1 MINVQPRV
9 DHICIPVA
17 VIPDQ
22 IVESTEI
29 FLVILETSDQ
39 DVVLNASNSSVSIMD
54 DDGMHIAMLYKFTN
68 TGFTSNPLKNTVH
81 VNRKVSTC
89 MYRYFVC
96 VVLSIIYLL
105 HPYHDMQLS
114 LLAWCSLSTLLRRE
128 ILQLWFVPHLKD
140 KATESSKCHF

>member
-54 DDGMHIAMLYKFTN
+54 DDGMHIAMLCKFTN
-68 TGFTSNPLKNTVH
+68 TGFTSNPLK
-81 VNRKVSTC
+81 
-89 MYRYFVC
+89 
-96 VVLSIIYLL
+96 
-105 HPYHDMQLS
+105 
-114 LLAWCSLSTLLRRE
+114 
-128 ILQLWFVPHLKD
+128 
-140 KATESSKCHF
+140 